1 MENPVWWDIYYQLE
15 QFTDLGEWVPVD
27 QEGTHTTNGDSA
39 DTFMEAHPLVW
50 AAARLGKQTGGKYRV
65 VKVEVVHETT
75 FGGETLCED
84 HLNFDNIRAEE
95 IE

>member
-15 QFTDLGEWVPVD
+15 QFTDLGEWVPVNE
-27 QEGTHTTNGDSA
+27 EGAPSTNGDYD
-39 DTFMEAHPLVW
+39 DTFMQPHALVS

-95 IE
+95 EE

>member
-1 MENPVWWDIYYQLE
+1 MMDIYYQLE
-15 QFTDLGEWVPVD
+15 QFTDLGDWVPVNE
-27 QEGTHTTNGDSA
+27 EGAPSTNGDSA
-39 DTFMEAHPLVW
+39 DTSMESYGLVW
-50 AAARLGKQTGGKYRV
+50 ASARLGKQTGGKYRV

-95 IE
+95 SE

>member
-50 AAARLGKQTGGKYRV
+50 ASARLRS
-65 VKVEVVHETT
+65 
-75 FGGETLCED
+75 
-84 HLNFDNIRAEE
+84 
-95 IE
+95 